1 MALDSSIVGQTYPAA
16 RTYEV
21 GREKIRDFA
30 IAIGDQN
37 PAYRDPDAAKQL
49 GHRDVIA
56 PPTFAVVITSQ
67 TSGQLL
73 TDPELRLALHRVLHG
88 EQRFAY
94 TRPITAGD
102 VLTST
107 LTIDALKHSK
117 GMDIISTRTE
127 ISTVDGELVCTAL
140 STLFHRPAEEDA

>member
-1 MALDSSIVGQTYPAA
+1 MALDSSVVGRTYTAERP
-16 RTYEV
+16 YEV

-30 IAIGDQN
+30 DAIGDQN
-37 PAYRDPDAAKQL
+37 PAYRDADAAKQF
-49 GHRDVIA
+49 GHADVIA
-56 PPTFAVVITSQ
+56 PPTFAVVVTRD
-67 TSGQLL
+67 TSGQLI

-102 VLTST
+102 VLNST
-107 LTIDALKHSK
+107 LTVDGVKYSK

-127 ISTVDGELVCTAL
+127 IVTADGEPVCTAL
-140 STLFHRPAEEDA
+140 STLFHRSEDGA

>member
-1 MALDSSIVGQTYPAA
+1 MALDESVVGRTYAA
-16 RTYEV
+16 ERAYEV

-30 IAIGDQN
+30 DAIGDPN

-49 GHRDVIA
+49 GHADVIA
-56 PPTFAVVITSQ
+56 PPTFGVVVTRD
-67 TSGQLL
+67 TSGQLI
-73 TDPELRLALHRVLHG
+73 TDPELRLALHRILHG

-102 VLTST
+102 VLNST
-107 LTIDALKHSK
+107 LTIDAVKYSK

-127 ISTVDGELVCTAL
+127 LTTADGELVCTAL
-140 STLFHRPAEEDA
+140 ATLFHRSEDGA